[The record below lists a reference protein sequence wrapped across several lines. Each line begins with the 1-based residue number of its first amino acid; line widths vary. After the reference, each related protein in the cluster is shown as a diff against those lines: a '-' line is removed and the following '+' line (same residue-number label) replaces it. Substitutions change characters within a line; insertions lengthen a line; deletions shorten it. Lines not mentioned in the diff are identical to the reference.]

1 MFEQNN
7 ETTSPPSRGRSP
19 AGSVTSDSSRPYS
32 KVRTSFISVDRSGQL
47 GSIPREMSN
56 NDGNVGGDGSSEP
69 KATPAGSDSGAPK
82 VHGNSTHA
90 DPMRPVSS
98 GLDATDDVERTEE
111 GSQVANGMKK
121 ENPTVDI
128 PAENPD
134 KPVTGAQEDPV
145 EMLPAD
151 PKEETAVTEGA
162 ALKKDAADL
171 GSVLKG
177 SPFATATG
185 QSKTNNESTEHSS
198 PAKAASPKKTP
209 RSREAAK
216 VNGQPKEL
224 GNNIKSPRNAKPTT
238 PASLPSTTRTKRDAT
253 STSDNVDVN
262 SPKTPQTDGPT
273 DHASTGPPT
282 RTSLE
287 RRSLQRKTPSDAMDK
302 ARKVPAQVPT
312 SKASQG
318 EPTKPRQSSTR
329 STAGPNNK
337 SGPTSPL
344 HKPRPK
350 SPTRPVRLPVS
361 ATAPTASSAAK
372 LGGAPPSR
380 SPSRASIASS
390 YKPSNLN
397 KARPTPLTS
406 TTAQSRQ
413 KPVRSSLPPQSG
425 AAEKPK
431 SRTSTASA
439 RGTDGGFL
447 ARMMRPTES
456 SRSKTHEKVDVK
468 SPPRK
473 TARPKRQS
481 GGVEAQD
488 NDKVKEAAKMANA
501 ETTEAPKQ
509 EDTKTSEGEL
519 EGELENEIPKEEEP
533 QSSAADTKV
542 TPVEP
547 VQ

>member
-47 GSIPREMSN
+47 GSTPREMSN
-56 NDGNVGGDGSSEP
+56 NDSAVGGDGSSEP
-69 KATPAGSDSGAPK
+69 KATPGGSDAGISK
-82 VHGNSTHA
+82 VNGNSTHA
-90 DPMRPVSS
+90 NPMRPTSS
-98 GLDATDDVERTEE
+98 GLDAADADGTEE
-111 GSQVANGMKK
+111 GSQGPNGVEK
-121 ENPTVDI
+121 ENPTVDV

-177 SPFATATG
+177 SPFAKATG
-185 QSKTNNESTEHSS
+185 QPETNNESTKHSS
-198 PAKAASPKKTP
+198 PEKAASPKQTP
-209 RSREAAK
+209 RSREVAK

-224 GNNIKSPRNAKPTT
+224 NNNIKSPRNAKPTT
-238 PASLPSTTRTKRDAT
+238 PASLPSTTRTKKDAK

-262 SPKTPQTDGPT
+262 SPTTPQTDGPT
-273 DHASTGPPT
+273 DSASTGPPA

-287 RRSLQRKTPSDAMDK
+287 RRSVQRKMPNGATDK
-302 ARKVPAQVPT
+302 AGKAPAQVPT
-312 SKASQG
+312 SKAPQG
-318 EPTKPRQSSTR
+318 EPTKPRQSSMR

-380 SPSRASIASS
+380 SPSRASIASNH
-390 YKPSNLN
+390 KPFNLN

-425 AAEKPK
+425 TAEKPK
-431 SRTSTASA
+431 TRTSTASA

-456 SRSKTHEKVDVK
+456 SRSKTHEKVEVK

-481 GGVEAQD
+481 GGTEAQD
-488 NDKVKEAAKMANA
+488 NDKVKEAAKPANA
-501 ETTEAPKQ
+501 EATEAPKQ
-509 EDTKTSEGEL
+509 EDTKTSEEESKN
-519 EGELENEIPKEEEP
+519 EGPDGGSP
-533 QSSAADTKV
+533 QAADTEA